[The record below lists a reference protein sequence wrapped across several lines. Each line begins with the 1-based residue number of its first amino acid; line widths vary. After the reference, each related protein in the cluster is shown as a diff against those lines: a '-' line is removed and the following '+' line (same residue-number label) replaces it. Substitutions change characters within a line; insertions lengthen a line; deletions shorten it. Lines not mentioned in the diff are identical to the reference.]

1 LFYGAF
7 VSSWISA
14 MPIEVVCPQCR
25 KTLRVGDH
33 VAGKKI
39 RCPACQ
45 GVVAVPAAEIIE
57 VAEIY
62 EEPEPQPV
70 RQSEPRKQR
79 PDARSGARPTS
90 ARDRPAAAQ
99 DARPKRSRRSL
110 RKPRNSRDYEHA
122 QCGGVTTIDG
132 PEYTALADPLAK
144 MTSTYCA
151 ECEDVFPVSEFAWAD
166 TRERISDYYAH
177 YQKQASGLQLFL
189 ASRGGM
195 FTMSGIMFLFGLSM
209 TLVLGIVLG
218 LVAGV
223 AGAIVAL
230 VLHVTVIG
238 PMILRQVLGT
248 KDPRQL
254 E

>member
-1 LFYGAF
+1 
-7 VSSWISA
+7 

-45 GVVAVPAAEIIE
+45 GIVSVPAEEIVE
-57 VAEIY
+57 VAKVY
-62 EEPEPQPV
+62 EEPEPAPV
-70 RQSEPRKQR
+70 RPAPPRAQR
-79 PDARSGARPTS
+79 PDSRAGSRPS
-90 ARDRPAAAQ
+90 PSRDRSQGSQ
-99 DARPKRSRRSL
+99 DERPKRGRRAL
-110 RKPRNSRDYEHA
+110 RKPRNSRDYVHT
-122 QCGGVTTIDG
+122 QCGGETTIEG
-132 PEYTALADPLAK
+132 PEYAALADPLSK

-151 ECEDVFPVSEFAWAD
+151 ECEDVFPVSDFKWAD

-177 YQKQASGLQLFL
+177 YQKQASGLQQFF

-195 FTMSGIMFLFGLSM
+195 FTLAGVMFVAGLSL
-209 TLVLGIVLG
+209 TLVFGIVRG
-218 LVAGV
+218 LIAGV
-223 AGAIVAL
+223 AGAVVAIVF
-230 VLHVTVIG
+230 HVMVIG

-248 KDPRQL
+248 NDPRQL

>member
-1 LFYGAF
+1 
-7 VSSWISA
+7 
-14 MPIEVVCPQCR
+14 MPIEVVCSGCR

-45 GVVAVPAAEIIE
+45 GIVAVPAEEILE

-62 EEPEPQPV
+62 EEPEPVPV
-70 RQSEPRKQR
+70 RPSTPRTQR
-79 PDARSGARPTS
+79 PDSRSSSRPGPP
-90 ARDRPAAAQ
+90 RDRSAA
-99 DARPKRSRRSL
+99 DREERRKPSRRAL
-110 RKPRNSRDYEHA
+110 RKPRNSRDYVHTS
-122 QCGGVTTIDG
+122 CGGETTIDG
-132 PEYTALADPLAK
+132 PEYAAFADPLSK
-144 MTSTYCA
+144 MTSTYCS

-177 YQKQASGLQLFL
+177 YQKQASGLQQFL

-195 FTMSGIMFLFGLSM
+195 FTLAGIMLVAGLSL
-209 TLVLGIVLG
+209 TLVVGVVLG

-223 AGAIVAL
+223 AGAIVAI
-230 VLHVTVIG
+230 VLHVMVIG

-248 KDPRQL
+248 SDPRQL

>member
-1 LFYGAF
+1 
-7 VSSWISA
+7 

-45 GVVAVPAAEIIE
+45 AVVAVPAEEIVE
-57 VAEIY
+57 VAEVY
-62 EEPEPQPV
+62 EEPEPEPV
-70 RQSEPRKQR
+70 RPAPRRSQR
-79 PDARSGARPTS
+79 PESRAGARPS
-90 ARDRPAAAQ
+90 PSRDRSESSQ
-99 DARPKRSRRSL
+99 DERPKRGRRAL
-110 RKPRNSRDYEHA
+110 RKARNSRDYVHT
-122 QCGGVTTIDG
+122 QCGGETTIDG
-132 PEYTALADPLAK
+132 PEYAALADPLSK

-151 ECEDVFPVSEFAWAD
+151 ECEDVFPVSDFKWAD

-177 YQKQASGLQLFL
+177 YQKQASGLQQFL

-195 FTMSGIMFLFGLSM
+195 FTLAGVAFAAGLSLI
-209 TLVLGIVLG
+209 LVLGAVLG
-218 LVAGV
+218 LVAAV
-223 AGAIVAL
+223 AGAIIAIVF
-230 VLHVTVIG
+230 HVMVIG

-248 KDPRQL
+248 NDPRQL